1 MAMAAVD
8 LKTDLI
14 NYLEIVIDPNVSIKI
29 SDWWYIICNAWIE
42 N

>member
-1 MAMAAVD
+1 MAAVD

-29 SDWWYIICNAWIE
+29 SDW
-42 N
+42 